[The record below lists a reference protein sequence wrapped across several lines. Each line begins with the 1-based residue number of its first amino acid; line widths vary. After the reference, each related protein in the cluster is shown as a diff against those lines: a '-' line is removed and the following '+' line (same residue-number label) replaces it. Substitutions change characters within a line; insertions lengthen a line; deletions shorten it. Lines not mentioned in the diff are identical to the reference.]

1 MSEASDPVVPAVGL
15 GRLNV
20 PRNRTTGAALA
31 DQIVTAIALGQ
42 FVPGQRLPAERE
54 LAESL
59 GVSRATVRDALA
71 RVVAMDL
78 LDVRRGR
85 AGGAFVRSPWGLQSA
100 EAVRGFLEPQWAA
113 LEDVMDMRH
122 LVEALVARTAAERRT
137 RDDVRAVRSALADY
151 RRAEDLQAAQTADL
165 ALHHAVARS
174 AHNDRLL
181 TLREQ
186 LLADVSLGFAV
197 EPFTR
202 AIYERALP
210 QHEAL
215 AEAVADADADA
226 AWQLG
231 REHFTITAD
240 ELRATLRRATAGDA
254 TGRD

>member
-1 MSEASDPVVPAVGL
+1 MTDASDHAAAL
-15 GRLNV
+15 GRLRV
-20 PRNRTTGAALA
+20 PRTRTTGAALA

-85 AGGAFVRSPWGLQSA
+85 AGGAYVRSPWGTTSA
-100 EAVRGFLEPQWAA
+100 EAVRAFLEPQWAA

-137 RDDVRAVRSALADY
+137 PDDVRAVRRALDDY
-151 RRAEDLQAAQTADL
+151 RRADDLQSAQAADL
-165 ALHHAVARS
+165 ALHHAVARA
-174 AHNDRLL
+174 AHNERLL
-181 TLREQ
+181 ALREQ
-186 LLADVSLGFAV
+186 LLTDVSLGFAV

-202 AIYERALP
+202 AIYDRALP

-215 AEAVADADADA
+215 ATAVADREPDA
-226 AWQLG
+226 AWLLG
-231 REHFTITAD
+231 KEHFTITAD
-240 ELRATLRRATAGDA
+240 ELRATLRRATEGTSQD
-254 TGRD
+254 

>member
-1 MSEASDPVVPAVGL
+1 MSEDRAAVDL
-15 GRLNV
+15 GRLVV
-20 PRNRTTGAALA
+20 PQARTAGAVLA

-42 FVPGQRLPAERE
+42 FVPGQRLPPERQ

-85 AGGAFVRSPWGLQSA
+85 AGGAYVRSPWGATSA
-100 EAVRGFLEPQWAA
+100 EAVRAFLEPQWAA

-137 RDDVRAVRSALADY
+137 RDDVRAI
-151 RRAEDLQAAQTADL
+151 RRALRDYQGADDLAAAQTADV
-165 ALHHAVARS
+165 ALHHAVAR
-174 AHNDRLL
+174 ATHNDRLL
-181 TLREQ
+181 ALREQ

-202 AIYERALP
+202 GIYDRALP
-210 QHEAL
+210 QHVAL
-215 AEAVADADADA
+215 ASAVADGEQDA

-231 REHFTITAD
+231 KEHFTTTAD
-240 ELRATLRRATAGDA
+240 ELRATLRRATS
-254 TGRD
+254 GRDTQSRGDD